1 MAPPARPDPDRLLR
15 RVLAQEEHDRRGRL
29 KIFLGYG
36 SGVGKSFRMLDE
48 ARRRRERGQD
58 VVVAATQARYAP
70 EVASVLAQL
79 EVIPL
84 RASAL
89 DVAAL
94 LRRRPG
100 LCLIDGLAYANP
112 PGSERAQRWEDVDVL
127 LANGICVLATV
138 NLQFIAERRVEAE
151 RISGRVRSGADAV
164 PEEFLRAA
172 DEIEVVDAPP
182 NDTPVEAGGAGQ
194 QERLAALRELA
205 LLLTADVVEQQLDAY
220 LRRHGLEPS
229 WGTQERILV
238 CLGWDDA
245 ENMLASGRRNADRFH
260 GELLALH
267 VARRRQP
274 PQAVE
279 ANLARARAHG
289 ADVHVLTG
297 AALVDGVLEFARSH
311 RITQI
316 YIGHGAH
323 ESWRSRLTGSP
334 VEHLVRRAE
343 GMDIR
348 IFPRP
353 RQNGGAH
360 G

>member
-1 MAPPARPDPDRLLR
+1 MLPPSRPDPDHLLR
-15 RVLAQEEHDRRGRL
+15 QILAQEEHERRGLL
-29 KIFLGYG
+29 KIFLGYS

-48 ARRRRERGQD
+48 ARRRRMRGQD
-58 VVVAATQARYAP
+58 VVVAATQANHAP
-70 EVASVLAQL
+70 EVEAVLAQL
-79 EVIPL
+79 EVVPL
-84 RASAL
+84 RAGAL
-89 DVAAL
+89 DVATL
-94 LRRRPG
+94 LRRQPG
-100 LCLIDGLAYANP
+100 LCVIDGLAYANP
-112 PGSERAQRWEDVDVL
+112 PGSERAQRWQDVDVL
-127 LANGICVLATV
+127 LANGIGVLATV
-138 NLQFIAERRVEAE
+138 NLQFIAELRAEVE
-151 RISGRVRSGADAV
+151 RISGRIRAGHDAV
-164 PEEFLRAA
+164 PEAFLRGAA
-172 DEIEVVDAPP
+172 EIEVVDAPP
-182 NDTPVEAGGAGQ
+182 DSSSAAAGETGQ
-194 QERLAALRELA
+194 QDRLAALRELT

-229 WGTQERILV
+229 WGAQERILV

-245 ENMLASGRRNADRFH
+245 EPMLASGRRNADRFH

-267 VARRRQP
+267 VARRKQP

-297 AALVDGVLEFARSH
+297 AGLVDGVLEFARSH

-343 GMDIR
+343 GIDIR
-348 IFPRP
+348 VFPHLRES
-353 RQNGGAH
+353 GGDH